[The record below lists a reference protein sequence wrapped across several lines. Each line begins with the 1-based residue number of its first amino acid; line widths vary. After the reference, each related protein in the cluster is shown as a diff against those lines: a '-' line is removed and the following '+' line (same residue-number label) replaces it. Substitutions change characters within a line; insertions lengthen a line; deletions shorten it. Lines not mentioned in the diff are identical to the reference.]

1 MLKYKIRTVKS
12 SEDYLETDETRISIE
27 GFKIKIES
35 SSLEQLQII
44 NWVISQNSRIF
55 MLA

>member
-12 SEDYLETDETRISIE
+12 GEDYFETDETRISIE
-27 GFKIKIES
+27 DFKIKIES